1 MNRWKQTKFEENN
14 QVLLKGPY
22 FICMSDLQVPAH
34 LIVRWHKI
42 ALPVLLSSVLLFCF
56 NVMLEDKGQQTAE
69 CPLTGKDLI
78 VLLSG
83 LFI

>member
-1 MNRWKQTKFEENN
+1 MKTKFEENN

-22 FICMSDLQVPAH
+22 FICMSDPQVPAR
-34 LIVRWHKI
+34 LIVRHKI
-42 ALPVLLSSVLLFCF
+42 ALPVPLSSVLLFCF

-78 VLLSG
+78 TLLSG

>member
-1 MNRWKQTKFEENN
+1 M
-14 QVLLKGPY
+14 
-22 FICMSDLQVPAH
+22 PAH
-34 LIVRWHKI
+34 LIVRHKI

-78 VLLSG
+78 TLLSG